1 MNCSDSNNS
10 PEKSSIT
17 SSTTPASEDSVQSI
31 DAEIVENDRS
41 SSNSIVNVK
50 RNPIQRRS
58 VKVYRVVKLLP
69 ASYEAIPEAERT
81 TRPDRDRNW
90 LDDVMTP
97 WTIASMLLVLGANIL
112 LGFSQLSRPNQMTAE
127 QDISKTATPST
138 QQLQTLST
146 PKNLDLAT
154 EKPDRL
160 DVEVLSQVKPDSAG
174 KSSTPTA
181 SSQIPPAQAKAIAA
195 KPTPRLTQ
203 ALLPPSV
210 QPQQII
216 QTYTLPPSLPV
227 ASLQVPSQPPQP
239 SSHVQQL
246 QTPPPPVISSTQS
259 VQQAQTVP
267 TLPQNADPM
276 AEFSQRHAA
285 EQRRLEAENLP
296 TPSLYQKTRLEGIA
310 KQNQLNP
317 DGLIRYFQ
325 QQQKEQILNSTNGE
339 SAASSQQPA
348 ISNQPLTTNNP
359 QPSTIDASP
368 SNKGRPLVEMNNDGS
383 VEIRSNSLR

>member
-1 MNCSDSNNS
+1 M
-10 PEKSSIT
+10 
-17 SSTTPASEDSVQSI
+17 
-31 DAEIVENDRS
+31 
-41 SSNSIVNVK
+41 
-50 RNPIQRRS
+50 
-58 VKVYRVVKLLP
+58 
-69 ASYEAIPEAERT
+69 
-81 TRPDRDRNW
+81 
-90 LDDVMTP
+90 
-97 WTIASMLLVLGANIL
+97 
-112 LGFSQLSRPNQMTAE
+112 
-127 QDISKTATPST
+127 
-138 QQLQTLST
+138 
-146 PKNLDLAT
+146 
-154 EKPDRL
+154 
-160 DVEVLSQVKPDSAG
+160 SQVKPDSAS

-181 SSQIPPAQAKAIAA
+181 SSQTPPAQAKAIAA
-195 KPTPRLTQ
+195 KPTPSLTQ
-203 ALLPPSV
+203 ALLPLSV
-210 QPQQII
+210 QPQQTI

-227 ASLQVPSQPPQP
+227 ASLQLPSQPPQP

-325 QQQKEQILNSTNGE
+325 QQQKEQILNSTNGG
-339 SAASSQQPA
+339 SVASSQQPA